1 MLKRI
6 NKIFE
11 KIPIGWINFMAII
24 SFVGTMI
31 IPLIGFVVIK
41 IMHLDGTSL
50 FWGIYIITL
59 CVLIGMLI
67 NMFRYMV
74 KYRKI
79 LVAVK
84 GATSENLFQM
94 NRQFRNSY
102 FDIIQTRKDG
112 ELTVECLTTKVETS

>member
-59 CVLIGMLI
+59 CIDRVVNQYVSVYDKVQKNIGRSKRC
-67 NMFRYMV
+67 NV
-74 KYRKI
+74 
-79 LVAVK
+79 
-84 GATSENLFQM
+84 
-94 NRQFRNSY
+94 
-102 FDIIQTRKDG
+102 
-112 ELTVECLTTKVETS
+112 

>member
-41 IMHLDGTSL
+41 IMHLDGSPKMK
-50 FWGIYIITL
+50 F
-59 CVLIGMLI
+59 
-67 NMFRYMV
+67 
-74 KYRKI
+74 
-79 LVAVK
+79 
-84 GATSENLFQM
+84 
-94 NRQFRNSY
+94 
-102 FDIIQTRKDG
+102 
-112 ELTVECLTTKVETS
+112 